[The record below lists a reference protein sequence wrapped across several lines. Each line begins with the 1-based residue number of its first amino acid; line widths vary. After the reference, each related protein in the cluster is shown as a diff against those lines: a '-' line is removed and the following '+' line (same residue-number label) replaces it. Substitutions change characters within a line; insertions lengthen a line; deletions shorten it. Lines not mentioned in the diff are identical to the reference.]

1 MCGLL
6 DVGGG
11 LAVLLLLADL
21 DTVVL
26 LVPLTVWGGI
36 DLDDAALHE
45 GVGTQQL
52 VIGGVVHNVKHT
64 SALGDGYT
72 DKHSIGEL
80 TPVAGRGSRAQT
92 IVQFDSAQSVRRNR
106 LVRFCSKLTNRM

>member
-1 MCGLL
+1 MCRQRQRRLRL
-6 DVGGG
+6 WHKH
-11 LAVLLLLADL
+11 LLLADL

-52 VIGGVVHNVKHT
+52 VIGGVVHNIQHT
-64 SALGDGYT
+64 SALGDGCQ
-72 DKHSIGEL
+72 KNRSVGKS
-80 TPVAGRGSRAQT
+80 TPCLRA
-92 IVQFDSAQSVRRNR
+92 VHR
-106 LVRFCSKLTNRM
+106 

>member
-1 MCGLL
+1 VCGITSLELAKNVLGLL

-26 LVPLTVWGGI
+26 LVPLTEWGGI

-52 VIGGVVHNVKHT
+52 VIGGVVHNIKHT
-64 SALGDGYT
+64 SALGDGCKKQSFSESVHT
-72 DKHSIGEL
+72 L
-80 TPVAGRGSRAQT
+80 AQGCAQI
-92 IVQFDSAQSVRRNR
+92 IV
-106 LVRFCSKLTNRM
+106 